1 MPFGLSKNSQGG
13 EILGTATK
21 SYRLRIYGEPSAAHL
36 VPFATRFVPMADA
49 EPAAEQ
55 LVTLQCGERTLETL
69 DWESVLRTQGEDFWD
84 DARFLAGDLNDTPIA
99 LLDKDWEG
107 DECERRSFVVRV
119 GDIMYVFD
127 DSGALRDDAVA
138 GTPEGQQS
146 VQDFCKDMEN
156 GYYKLIFW
164 QPAPLEEAVDGGKSS
179 PAPTQNF
186 EDEDAEADGGLAFG

>member
-55 LVTLQCGERTLETL
+55 LLTLQCGERTLETL

-84 DARFLAGDLNDTPIA
+84 D
-99 LLDKDWEG
+99 
-107 DECERRSFVVRV
+107 
-119 GDIMYVFD
+119 
-127 DSGALRDDAVA
+127 
-138 GTPEGQQS
+138 
-146 VQDFCKDMEN
+146 
-156 GYYKLIFW
+156 
-164 QPAPLEEAVDGGKSS
+164 
-179 PAPTQNF
+179 
-186 EDEDAEADGGLAFG
+186 

>member
-84 DARFLAGDLNDTPIA
+84 DARFLAGDLNETPIA

-107 DECERRSFVVRV
+107 DECDRRSFVVRV

-127 DSGALRDDAVA
+127 ENGALRDNAVA

-146 VQDFCKDMEN
+146 VQDFCNDMEN

>member
-84 DARFLAGDLNDTPIA
+84 DARFLAGDLNDPA
-99 LLDKDWEG
+99 HFA
-107 DECERRSFVVRV
+107 RRHCAARN
-119 GDIMYVFD
+119 Y
-127 DSGALRDDAVA
+127 
-138 GTPEGQQS
+138 E
-146 VQDFCKDMEN
+146 
-156 GYYKLIFW
+156 
-164 QPAPLEEAVDGGKSS
+164 
-179 PAPTQNF
+179 
-186 EDEDAEADGGLAFG
+186 